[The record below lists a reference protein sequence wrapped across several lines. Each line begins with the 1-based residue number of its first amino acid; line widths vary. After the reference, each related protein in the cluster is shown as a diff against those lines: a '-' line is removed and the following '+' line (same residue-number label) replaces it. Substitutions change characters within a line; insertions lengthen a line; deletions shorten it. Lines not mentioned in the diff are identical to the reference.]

1 MTRKA
6 DIVVAPEHCSGC
18 LRCALACSFF
28 TSRQREF
35 NLSLSKITVLPGWE
49 QGQFEIVLSQE
60 CTHCGICVPYCEF
73 GVLSQ
78 GEETNRG

>member
-1 MTRKA
+1 MARTAEISIAAER
-6 DIVVAPEHCSGC
+6 CSGC

-28 TSRQREF
+28 TSRERAF
-35 NLSLSKITVLPGWE
+35 NLSKSKIVVVPGWE
-49 QGQFEIVLSQE
+49 QGQFDITMSGD

-78 GEETNRG
+78 KQEAYHE